1 MSAVCKTEPG
11 QTEPTGA
18 LPDPAYGGR
27 RIKEENVFMV
37 KEEEEIGLMV
47 KEEEEIDFMV
57 KEEED
62 KKISKEE
69 AEAVRESLLPSE
81 WLTPSVVS

>member
-1 MSAVCKTEPG
+1 MFAVCKTEPG

-37 KEEEEIGLMV
+37 KEEEEKTIP
-47 KEEEEIDFMV
+47 
-57 KEEED
+57 
-62 KKISKEE
+62 KEE

-81 WLTPSVVS
+81 